1 MALPVLESNR
11 YKCKLPVSKIEVE
24 YRPFLV
30 KEQKF
35 LLTALESEETQQVN
49 NSVLDLIKS
58 CLFTEL
64 DANSLPIADVEY
76 LFLQLRIKSVGE
88 TSDIQIPCSNCEE
101 LNPLTIELEN
111 VNLANEELPNSEI
124 KLREDIVV
132 NLQHPSLKD
141 VPVGIM
147 KQEDMKVDDIFG
159 MIRNCVSSVTYKDE
173 VMTKDDFSDSEL
185 QDFLEQ
191 FTNDEFEKLQNFLVE
206 APRLVYPLSFTC
218 KKCEH
223 VNEKELVGIQ
233 DFFG

>member
-1 MALPVLESNR
+1 MVVVPIPTLDILSI
-11 YKCKLPVSKIEVE
+11 LVS
-24 YRPFLV
+24 RSHS
-30 KEQKF
+30 
-35 LLTALESEETQQVN
+35 LTLAS
-49 NSVLDLIKS
+49 
-58 CLFTEL
+58 
-64 DANSLPIADVEY
+64 
-76 LFLQLRIKSVGE
+76 
-88 TSDIQIPCSNCEE
+88 IPE

-111 VNLANEELPNSEI
+111 VNLANVELPDSEI

-141 VPVGIM
+141 VPVGIT

-191 FTNDEFEKLQNFLVE
+191 FTNDEFAKLQSFLVE